1 MKPGF
6 FDLILVQ
13 EDFYIIEAK
22 SSVQHS
28 QSHIECTKGK
38 NCFLRTHD
46 LSFSAVYFFIC
57 WNLTHWHC
65 VDFVNDYSLIPC
77 FIIVI
82 IYSVKL
88 WLIFELFNSHCHNS
102 DAPQT
107 VSAMSLLKQN
117 SAVSHHAAEDGFQAC
132 FKTGSKNTATFNY
145 GRIPKSSPHHKN
157 ILCHSIGWSWHQ
169 IQHSYGSVWGLH
181 QLFLWAMSH
190 FLWISH
196 SGGAWS
202 ETSLSV
208 TSNESQIFYQ
218 LQVTAAFRSHCCA
231 INVPRAVAVK
241 LACSAV
247 QVSVISC
254 ILCKNTR
261 HVSRSQY
268 VVCNGIKGEHSALS
282 LSLSSSISL
291 ETWYGTELTLWARH
305 RKKEKKRGGKK
316 KKKIRKKEHGG
327 GKRRRRQ
334 GNIQGDDRKWLGHFK
349 CRFKSVAGPVTQSKS
364 VNNRFHQN
372 HSKNVISSEWSQ
384 KWLWLHFLR
393 SVNGRVLGTRSIVRP
408 TSYSA
413 PWRPAA
419 ASVGTVTNDSVESV
433 PHAGYSVTGSEIRS
447 DKKCQPER

>member
-1 MKPGF
+1 MLKFNALTLCGF
-6 FDLILVQ
+6 CQWLLINPVFYYSYNIFCQTLINIWTVQ
-13 EDFYIIEAK
+13 
-22 SSVQHS
+22 QPLS
-28 QSHIECTKGK
+28 QLRCTP
-38 NCFLRTHD
+38 D
-46 LSFSAVYFFIC
+46 
-57 WNLTHWHC
+57 
-65 VDFVNDYSLIPC
+65 
-77 FIIVI
+77 
-82 IYSVKL
+82 
-88 WLIFELFNSHCHNS
+88 
-102 DAPQT
+102 
-107 VSAMSLLKQN
+107 SAMSLLKQN

-282 LSLSSSISL
+282 LSLFLYLSWDVIWDWIDPLSSAPK
-291 ETWYGTELTLWARH
+291 E
-305 RKKEKKRGGKK
+305 RKKEREKK
-316 KKKIRKKEHGG
+316 KK
-327 GKRRRRQ
+327 
-334 GNIQGDDRKWLGHFK
+334 
-349 CRFKSVAGPVTQSKS
+349 T
-364 VNNRFHQN
+364 
-372 HSKNVISSEWSQ
+372 
-384 KWLWLHFLR
+384 
-393 SVNGRVLGTRSIVRP
+393 
-408 TSYSA
+408 
-413 PWRPAA
+413 
-419 ASVGTVTNDSVESV
+419 
-433 PHAGYSVTGSEIRS
+433 
-447 DKKCQPER
+447 